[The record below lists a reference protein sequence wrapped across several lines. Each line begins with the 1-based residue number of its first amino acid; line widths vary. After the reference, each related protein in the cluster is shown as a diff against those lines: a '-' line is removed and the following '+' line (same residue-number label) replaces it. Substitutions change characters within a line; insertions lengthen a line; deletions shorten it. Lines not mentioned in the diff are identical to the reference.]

1 MQLKLS
7 DRLFPSIALL
17 FIARS
22 TTKKR
27 ALRKVNKNPM
37 ITFSDIQLLR
47 GGKPLL
53 DQASATIHPGD
64 KVGLVGKNG
73 CGKSTLFAL
82 LKDELSIDAGSFSQ
96 PLHWELAWVAQET
109 PALERS
115 ALEYVIDGDREYR
128 GLEQQLAVAEEK
140 DNGTLVAEIH
150 GKIETIGGYSIRARA
165 AELLDGLGFSQEQ
178 MSWNLTQFSGGWRM
192 RLNLAQALLCRSD
205 LLLLDEPTNH
215 LDLDAVM
222 WLERWLQNYPG
233 TLILISHDRDFLDPI
248 VGRIIHIEN
257 QQLNEYTGNYSSFEN
272 QRAQKMMLQQA
283 MFEKQQKQMSHM
295 QSYIDRFRYKASKA
309 RQAQSRIKALERMEK
324 VLPAQ
329 FDNPFSFEFRQP
341 AALPNPIM
349 MMDDVSAG
357 YGDNLILEKIRLNL
371 VPGSRIGLLGRN
383 GAGKSTLIK
392 LLSGE
397 LKAQGGDLTYSQGVK
412 IGYFAQHQLETLHPE
427 ETPLQHMMQIA
438 PDQTEQQLRDYLG
451 SFGFQG
457 DKALEK
463 VAPFSGG
470 EKARLVLA
478 LIVWQKP
485 NLLLLDE
492 PTNHLDLDM
501 RQALTMALQ
510 TFEGAMVIVSHDR
523 YLLRATTDDLYL
535 VHDRQVAPFD
545 GDLNDY
551 YKWLTEQ
558 QKAERKEAQASQPVK
573 DTANSAA
580 AKKEQKRREAEFRK
594 LTAPIRKTL
603 TQLENKMDKLGV
615 ALAEAEEQL
624 ADNSLYE
631 AENKAKLNEVL
642 ALQASSKSEL
652 EEVEMEWMSAQEEL
666 EQMELE
672 FNQ

>member
-1 MQLKLS
+1 
-7 DRLFPSIALL
+7 
-17 FIARS
+17 
-22 TTKKR
+22 
-27 ALRKVNKNPM
+27 M
-37 ITFSDIQLLR
+37 IIFSDIQLLR

-53 DQASATIHPGD
+53 DQASATINPGD

-82 LKDELSIDAGSFSQ
+82 LKDELSIDAGSFSKPAQ
-96 PLHWELAWVAQET
+96 WELAWVAQET
-109 PALERS
+109 LALERS

-128 GLEQQLAVAEEK
+128 DLERQLSEAEVA
-140 DNGTLVAEIH
+140 DNGTLVAELH

-165 AELLDGLGFSQEQ
+165 SELLDGLGFSQEQ

-192 RLNLAQALLCRSD
+192 RLNLAQALICRSD

-222 WLERWLQNYPG
+222 WLERWLQSYPG

-248 VGRIIHIEN
+248 INRIIHIEN
-257 QQLNEYTGNYSSFEN
+257 QKLNEYTGNYSSFEN
-272 QRAQKMMLQQA
+272 QRAQKMLQQQA
-283 MFEKQQKQMSHM
+283 MYQKQQKQMSHM

-329 FDNPFSFEFRQP
+329 FDNPFSFEFREP
-341 AALPNPIM
+341 SALPNPIL

-392 LLSGE
+392 LLSNE
-397 LKAQGGDLTYSQGVK
+397 LTPQGGDLSYSQGVK

-438 PDQTEQQLRDYLG
+438 PEKNELELRNYLG
-451 SFGFQG
+451 SFGFNG
-457 DKALEK
+457 DKALDK
-463 VAPFSGG
+463 VGPFSGG

-501 RQALTMALQ
+501 RQALTLALQ
-510 TFEGAMVIVSHDR
+510 SFEGAMVIVSHDR

-545 GDLNDY
+545 GDLTDY
-551 YKWLTEQ
+551 YKWLQDQ
-558 QKAERKEAQASQPVK
+558 QKAERKEQQAQAAPK
-573 DTANSAA
+573 DNANSAA
-580 AKKEQKRREAEFRK
+580 AKKDQKRREAELRK
-594 LTAPIRKTL
+594 LTAPIRKKL
-603 TQLENKMDKLGV
+603 TQLEAKMDKLNEIV
-615 ALAEAEEQL
+615 ADSEQQL
-624 ADNSLYE
+624 SESSLYD
-631 AENKAKLNEVL
+631 AENKAKLNQVL
-642 ALQASSKSEL
+642 ATQAQAKSEL
-652 EEVEMEWMSAQEEL
+652 EEIEMEWMSEQETL
-666 EQMELE
+666 EEMEQE
-672 FNQ
+672 FNSQ

>member
-1 MQLKLS
+1 
-7 DRLFPSIALL
+7 
-17 FIARS
+17 
-22 TTKKR
+22 
-27 ALRKVNKNPM
+27 M

-53 DQASATIHPGD
+53 DQASATLHPGD
-64 KVGLVGKNG
+64 KIGLVGKNG

-82 LKDELSIDAGSFSQ
+82 IKDELSIDAGSFSK
-96 PLHWELAWVAQET
+96 PAHWEMAWVAQET
-109 PALERS
+109 PALERK
-115 ALEYVIDGDREYR
+115 AIEYVIDGDREYR
-128 GLEQQLAVAEEK
+128 GLEEQLAKAEQA

-150 GKIETIGGYSIRARA
+150 GKIETIGGYTINSRA
-165 AELLDGLGFSQEQ
+165 AELLDGLGFRQEQ
-178 MSWNLTQFSGGWRM
+178 MTWNLTQFSGGWRM

-222 WLERWLQNYPG
+222 WLERWLQSYPG
-233 TLILISHDRDFLDPI
+233 TLVLISHDRDFLDPI
-248 VGRIIHIEN
+248 VNRIVHVEN
-257 QQLNEYTGNYSSFEN
+257 QQLNEYTGNYSSFET
-272 QRAQKMMLQQA
+272 QRAQKLILQQA
-283 MFEKQQKQMSHM
+283 MFQKQQKQMSHM

-309 RQAQSRIKALERMEK
+309 RQAQSRIKALEKMEQ

-329 FDNPFSFEFRQP
+329 FDNPFSFEFREP
-341 AALPNPIM
+341 DALPNPIM
-349 MMDDVSAG
+349 MMDEVSAG
-357 YGDNLILEKIRLNL
+357 YDDNLILEKIRLNL

-397 LKAQGGDLTYSQGVK
+397 LKQQGGELNYSQGVK
-412 IGYFAQHQLETLHPE
+412 LGYFAQHQLETLHPE

-438 PDQTEQQLRDYLG
+438 PKHTEQQLRDYLG

-457 DKALEK
+457 EKALNK

-478 LIVWQKP
+478 LLVWQKP

-501 RQALTMALQ
+501 RQALTFALQ

-545 GDLNDY
+545 GDLDDY

-558 QKAERKEAQASQPVK
+558 QKIERKEAQALAPAK
-573 DTANSAA
+573 DSANSAA
-580 AKKEQKRREAEFRK
+580 SKKEQKRKEAEFRK
-594 LTAPIRKTL
+594 LTAPIRKQL
-603 TQLENKMDKLGV
+603 TQFEKKMDKLTLD
-615 ALAEAEEQL
+615 LAEAEQQL
-624 ADNSLYE
+624 SDTSLYE
-631 AENKAKLNEVL
+631 AENKAKLNKVL
-642 ALQASSKSEL
+642 ALQASSKSQL
-652 EEVEMEWMSAQEEL
+652 EEVEMDWMSTQEEL
-666 EQMELE
+666 EQMEQEMDSL
-672 FNQ
+672 

>member
-1 MQLKLS
+1 
-7 DRLFPSIALL
+7 
-17 FIARS
+17 
-22 TTKKR
+22 
-27 ALRKVNKNPM
+27 M
-37 ITFSDIQLLR
+37 ITFSEIQLLR

-53 DQASATIHPGD
+53 EQASATIHPGD

-82 LKDELSIDAGSFSQ
+82 LKDELTIDAGSFSK
-96 PLHWELAWVAQET
+96 PAYWELAWVAQET
-109 PALERS
+109 PALDRS

-128 GLEQQLAVAEEK
+128 ELERQLIEAEAA
-140 DNGTLVAEIH
+140 DNGTKVAELH
-150 GKIETIGGYSIRARA
+150 GKIEMVGGYSIRARA
-165 AELLDGLGFSQEQ
+165 SELLDGLGFTQEQ
-178 MSWNLTQFSGGWRM
+178 MSWSLTQFSGGWRM
-192 RLNLAQALLCRSD
+192 RLNLAQALICRSD

-222 WLERWLQNYPG
+222 WLERWLQSYPG

-248 VGRIIHIEN
+248 VNRIVHIEN
-257 QQLNEYTGNYSSFEN
+257 QTLNEYTGNYSSFEI
-272 QRAQKMMLQQA
+272 QRAQKMLQQQA
-283 MFEKQQKQMSHM
+283 IYQKQQKQMAHM

-329 FDNPFSFEFRQP
+329 FDNPFSFEFREP
-341 AALPNPIM
+341 AALPNPIL
-349 MMDDVSAG
+349 MMDQVAAG

-397 LKAQGGDLTYSQGVK
+397 LKPQAGDCTYSQGVK

-438 PDQTEQQLRDYLG
+438 PDKNELELRNYLG
-451 SFGFQG
+451 SFGFHG
-457 DKALEK
+457 EKALEK

-501 RQALTMALQ
+501 RQALTFALQ
-510 TFEGAMVIVSHDR
+510 SYEGAMVIVSHDR

-535 VHDRQVAPFD
+535 VHDHQVGPFD

-551 YKWLTEQ
+551 YKWLTDQ
-558 QKAERKEAQASQPVK
+558 QKAERKETQPNNAVNS
-573 DTANSAA
+573 ANSAA
-580 AKKEQKRREAEFRK
+580 AKKEQKRREADFRK
-594 LTAPIRKTL
+594 LTAPIRKKL
-603 TQLENKMDKLGV
+603 TQLEEKLDKLNHV
-615 ALAEAEEQL
+615 ISEMEAQL
-624 ADNSLYE
+624 SDTSLYE
-631 AENKAKLNEVL
+631 AQNKATLTEVL
-642 ALQASSKSEL
+642 AKQAAAKSEL
-652 EEVEMEWMSAQEEL
+652 EQVELEWMAEQETLEEMEQ
-666 EQMELE
+666 E
-672 FNQ
+672 FNG

>member
-1 MQLKLS
+1 
-7 DRLFPSIALL
+7 
-17 FIARS
+17 
-22 TTKKR
+22 
-27 ALRKVNKNPM
+27 M
-37 ITFSDIQLLR
+37 ITFSEIQLLR

-53 DQASATIHPGD
+53 EQASATIHPGD

-82 LKDELSIDAGSFSQ
+82 LKDELTIDAGSFSK
-96 PLHWELAWVAQET
+96 PAHWELAWVAQET
-109 PALERS
+109 PALDRT

-128 GLEQQLAVAEEK
+128 ELERQLMDAEAA
-140 DNGTLVAEIH
+140 DNGTKVADLH
-150 GKIETIGGYSIRARA
+150 GKIEMVGGYSIRARA
-165 AELLDGLGFSQEQ
+165 SELLDGLGFTQEQ
-178 MSWNLTQFSGGWRM
+178 MSWSLTQFSGGWRM
-192 RLNLAQALLCRSD
+192 RLNLAQALICRSD

-222 WLERWLQNYPG
+222 WLERWLQSYPG

-248 VGRIIHIEN
+248 VNRIVHIEN
-257 QQLNEYTGNYSSFEN
+257 QTLNEYTGNYSSFET
-272 QRAQKMMLQQA
+272 QRAQKMLQQQA
-283 MFEKQQKQMSHM
+283 IYQKQQKQMAHM

-329 FDNPFSFEFRQP
+329 FDNPFSFEFREP
-341 AALPNPIM
+341 AALPNPIL
-349 MMDDVSAG
+349 MMDQVAAG
-357 YGDNLILEKIRLNL
+357 YGDHLILEKIRLNL

-397 LKAQGGDLTYSQGVK
+397 LKPQSGDCTYSQGVK

-438 PDQTEQQLRDYLG
+438 PDKNELELRNYLG
-451 SFGFQG
+451 SFGFHG
-457 DKALEK
+457 EKALEK

-501 RQALTMALQ
+501 RQALTLALQ
-510 TFEGAMVIVSHDR
+510 SYEGAMVIVSHDR

-535 VHDRQVAPFD
+535 VHDHQVGPFD

-551 YKWLTEQ
+551 YKWLTDQ
-558 QKAERKEAQASQPVK
+558 QKAERKETQP
-573 DTANSAA
+573 TNTANSANSAA
-580 AKKEQKRREAEFRK
+580 AKKEQKRREADFRK
-594 LTAPIRKTL
+594 LTAPIRKKL
-603 TQLENKMDKLGV
+603 TQLEEKLDKLNHV
-615 ALAEAEEQL
+615 VREMEAQL
-624 ADNSLYE
+624 SDTSLYE
-631 AENKAKLNEVL
+631 AQNKATLTEVL
-642 ALQASSKSEL
+642 AKQAAAKSEL
-652 EEVEMEWMSAQEEL
+652 EQVELEWMAEQETLEEMER
-666 EQMELE
+666 E
-672 FNQ
+672 FNG

>member
-1 MQLKLS
+1 
-7 DRLFPSIALL
+7 
-17 FIARS
+17 
-22 TTKKR
+22 
-27 ALRKVNKNPM
+27 M
-37 ITFSDIQLLR
+37 IIFSDIQLLR

-53 DQASATIHPGD
+53 DQASATINPGD

-82 LKDELSIDAGSFSQ
+82 LKDELSIDAGSFSKPAQ
-96 PLHWELAWVAQET
+96 WELAWVAQET
-109 PALERS
+109 LALERS

-128 GLEQQLAVAEEK
+128 DLERQLSEAEVA
-140 DNGTLVAEIH
+140 DNGTLVAELH

-165 AELLDGLGFSQEQ
+165 SELLDGLGFSQEQ

-192 RLNLAQALLCRSD
+192 RLNLAQALICRSD

-222 WLERWLQNYPG
+222 WLERWLQSYPG

-248 VGRIIHIEN
+248 IGRIIHIEN
-257 QQLNEYTGNYSSFEN
+257 QKLNEYTGNYSSFED
-272 QRAQKMMLQQA
+272 QRAQKMLQQQA
-283 MFEKQQKQMSHM
+283 MYQKQQKQMSHM

-309 RQAQSRIKALERMEK
+309 RQAQSRIKALEKMEK

-329 FDNPFSFEFRQP
+329 FDNPFSFEFREP
-341 AALPNPIM
+341 AALPNPIL
-349 MMDDVSAG
+349 MMDDVYAG

-392 LLSGE
+392 LLSKE
-397 LKAQGGDLTYSQGVK
+397 LNAQGGDLTYSQGVK

-438 PDQTEQQLRDYLG
+438 PDKNELELRNYLG

-457 DKALEK
+457 DKALDK
-463 VAPFSGG
+463 VGPFSGG

-501 RQALTMALQ
+501 RQALTLALQ
-510 TFEGAMVIVSHDR
+510 SFDGAMVIVSHDR

-545 GDLNDY
+545 GDLADY
-551 YKWLTEQ
+551 YKWLQDQ
-558 QKAERKEAQASQPVK
+558 QKAERKEVQAQAAPK
-573 DTANSAA
+573 DNTNSAA
-580 AKKEQKRREAEFRK
+580 AKKEQKRREAEMRK
-594 LTAPIRKTL
+594 LTAPIRKKL
-603 TQLENKMDKLGV
+603 TQLEAKMDKLNQIV
-615 ALAEAEEQL
+615 ADSEQQL
-624 ADNSLYE
+624 SESSLYD
-631 AENKAKLNEVL
+631 AENKAKLNQVL
-642 ALQASSKSEL
+642 ATQANAKSEL
-652 EEVEMEWMSAQEEL
+652 EEIEMAWMSEQELLEEMEQ
-666 EQMELE
+666 E
-672 FNQ
+672 FNSQ

>member
-1 MQLKLS
+1 
-7 DRLFPSIALL
+7 
-17 FIARS
+17 
-22 TTKKR
+22 
-27 ALRKVNKNPM
+27 M

-53 DQASATIHPGD
+53 DQASATLHPGD
-64 KVGLVGKNG
+64 KIGLVGKNG

-82 LKDELSIDAGSFSQ
+82 IKDELSIDAGSFSK
-96 PLHWELAWVAQET
+96 PAHWEMAWVAQET
-109 PALERS
+109 PALERK
-115 ALEYVIDGDREYR
+115 AIEYVIDGDREYR
-128 GLEQQLAVAEEK
+128 GLEEQLAKAEQA

-150 GKIETIGGYSIRARA
+150 GKIETIGGYTINSRA
-165 AELLDGLGFSQEQ
+165 AELLDGLGFRQEQ
-178 MSWNLTQFSGGWRM
+178 MTWNLTQFSGGWRM

-222 WLERWLQNYPG
+222 WLERWLQSYPG

-248 VGRIIHIEN
+248 VNRIVHVEN
-257 QQLNEYTGNYSSFEN
+257 QQLNEYTGNYSSFET
-272 QRAQKMMLQQA
+272 QRAQKLILQQA
-283 MFEKQQKQMSHM
+283 MFQKQQKQMSHM

-309 RQAQSRIKALERMEK
+309 RQAQSRIKALEKMEQ

-329 FDNPFSFEFRQP
+329 FDNPFSFEFREP
-341 AALPNPIM
+341 DALPNPIM
-349 MMDDVSAG
+349 MMDEVSAG
-357 YGDNLILEKIRLNL
+357 YDDNLILEKIRLNL

-397 LKAQGGDLTYSQGVK
+397 LKQQGGELNYSQGVK
-412 IGYFAQHQLETLHPE
+412 LGYFAQHQLETLHPE

-438 PDQTEQQLRDYLG
+438 PKHTEQQLRDYLG

-457 DKALEK
+457 EKALDK

-478 LIVWQKP
+478 LLVWQKP

-501 RQALTMALQ
+501 RQALTFALQ

-545 GDLNDY
+545 GDLDDY

-558 QKAERKEAQASQPVK
+558 QKIERKEAQALAPAK
-573 DTANSAA
+573 DSANSAA
-580 AKKEQKRREAEFRK
+580 SKKEQKRKEAEFRK
-594 LTAPIRKTL
+594 LTAPLRKKL
-603 TQLENKMDKLGV
+603 TQFEKKMDKLT
-615 ALAEAEEQL
+615 LDLEEAEQQL
-624 ADNSLYE
+624 SDTSLYE
-631 AENKAKLNEVL
+631 AENKAKLNKVL
-642 ALQASSKSEL
+642 ALQASSKSQL
-652 EEVEMEWMSAQEEL
+652 EEVEMDWMSTQEEL
-666 EQMELE
+666 EQMEQEMDSL
-672 FNQ
+672 

>member
-1 MQLKLS
+1 
-7 DRLFPSIALL
+7 
-17 FIARS
+17 
-22 TTKKR
+22 
-27 ALRKVNKNPM
+27 M

-53 DQASATIHPGD
+53 DQTSATIHPGD

-82 LKDELSIDAGSFSQ
+82 MKDELSIDAGTFKQ
-96 PLHWELAWVAQET
+96 PAYWELAWVAQET
-109 PALERS
+109 PALERP
-115 ALEYVIDGDREYR
+115 ALDYVIDGDREFR
-128 GLEQQLAVAEEK
+128 KLEADLIKAEQD

-150 GKIETIGGYSIRARA
+150 GKIDTIGGYSIRARA

-178 MSWNLTQFSGGWRM
+178 MSWSLTQFSGGWRM

-233 TLILISHDRDFLDPI
+233 TLVLISHDRDFLDPI

-257 QQLNEYTGNYSSFEN
+257 QQLNEYTGNYSSFEV
-272 QRAQKMMLQQA
+272 QRAQKLILQQA
-283 MFEKQQKQMSHM
+283 MFQKQQKQMTHM

-309 RQAQSRIKALERMEK
+309 RQAQSRIKALEKMEK

-329 FDNPFSFEFRQP
+329 FDNPFSFEFREP
-341 AALPNPIM
+341 SALPNPIL
-349 MMDDVSAG
+349 MMDEVYAG
-357 YGDNLILEKIRLNL
+357 YDDNLILEKIRLNL

-397 LKAQGGDLTYSQGVK
+397 LKQQGGDLTYSQGVK

-438 PDQTEQQLRDYLG
+438 PKQTEQELRNYLG

-457 DKALEK
+457 DKALDK

-501 RQALTMALQ
+501 RQALTLALQ

-545 GDLNDY
+545 GDLVDY
-551 YKWLTEQ
+551 YKWLTDQ
-558 QKAERKEAQASQPVK
+558 NKADKKEAQPDLVSK
-573 DTANSAA
+573 DNVNSAA

-594 LTAPIRKTL
+594 QTAPLRKNLQKLEKKMELLTASL
-603 TQLENKMDKLGV
+603 S
-615 ALAEAEEQL
+615 EAEQEL
-624 ADNSLYE
+624 SDTSLYQE
-631 AENKAKLNEVL
+631 ENKAKLNQVL

-652 EEVEMEWMSAQEEL
+652 EEVEMEWMDVQETL
-666 EQMELE
+666 ERMEQDLG
-672 FNQ
+672 N

>member
-1 MQLKLS
+1 
-7 DRLFPSIALL
+7 
-17 FIARS
+17 
-22 TTKKR
+22 
-27 ALRKVNKNPM
+27 M

-53 DQASATIHPGD
+53 DQASATFHPGD
-64 KVGLVGKNG
+64 KIGLVGKNG

-82 LKDELSIDAGSFSQ
+82 IKDELSIDAGSFSK
-96 PLHWELAWVAQET
+96 PAHWEMAWVAQET
-109 PALERS
+109 PALERT
-115 ALEYVIDGDREYR
+115 AIEYVIDGDREYR
-128 GLEQQLAVAEEK
+128 GLEDQLEKAEQA

-150 GKIETIGGYSIRARA
+150 GKIETIGGYSIKARA
-165 AELLDGLGFSQEQ
+165 AELLDGLGFRQEQ
-178 MSWNLTQFSGGWRM
+178 MTWNLTQFSGGWRM

-233 TLILISHDRDFLDPI
+233 TLVLISHDRDFLDPI
-248 VGRIIHIEN
+248 VNRIVHVEN
-257 QQLNEYTGNYSSFEN
+257 QQLNEYTGNYSSFET
-272 QRAQKMMLQQA
+272 QRAQKLILQQA
-283 MFEKQQKQMSHM
+283 MYQKQQKQMSHM

-309 RQAQSRIKALERMEK
+309 RQAQSRIKALEKMEQ

-329 FDNPFSFEFRQP
+329 FDNPFSFEFREP
-341 AALPNPIM
+341 DALPNPIM
-349 MMDDVSAG
+349 MMDEVSAG
-357 YGDNLILEKIRLNL
+357 YDDNLILEKIRLNL

-397 LKAQGGDLTYSQGVK
+397 LKQQGGELSYSQGVK
-412 IGYFAQHQLETLHPE
+412 MGYFAQHQLETLHPE

-438 PDQTEQQLRDYLG
+438 PKHTEQQLRDYLG

-457 DKALEK
+457 EKALDK

-478 LIVWQKP
+478 LLVWQKP

-501 RQALTMALQ
+501 RQALTFALQ

-545 GDLNDY
+545 GDLSDY

-558 QKAERKEAQASQPVK
+558 QKVERKEAQALAPAK
-573 DTANSAA
+573 DGANSAA
-580 AKKEQKRREAEFRK
+580 AKKDQKRKEAEFRK
-594 LTAPIRKTL
+594 LTAPIRKKL
-603 TQLENKMDKLGV
+603 SQFEKQMDKLTL
-615 ALAEAEEQL
+615 ALKEAEQEL
-624 ADNSLYE
+624 SDTSLYE
-631 AENKAKLNEVL
+631 AENKAKLNKVL
-642 ALQASSKSEL
+642 ALQASSKSQL
-652 EEVEMEWMSAQEEL
+652 EEVEMDWMSTQEEL
-666 EQMELE
+666 EQMEQDMDSL
-672 FNQ
+672 

>member
-1 MQLKLS
+1 
-7 DRLFPSIALL
+7 
-17 FIARS
+17 
-22 TTKKR
+22 
-27 ALRKVNKNPM
+27 M

-53 DQASATIHPGD
+53 DQASATLHPGD
-64 KVGLVGKNG
+64 KIGLVGKNG

-82 LKDELSIDAGSFSQ
+82 IKDELSIDAGSFSK
-96 PLHWELAWVAQET
+96 PAHWEMAWVAQET
-109 PALERS
+109 PALERK
-115 ALEYVIDGDREYR
+115 AIEYVIDGDREYR
-128 GLEQQLAVAEEK
+128 GLEEQLAKAEQA

-150 GKIETIGGYSIRARA
+150 GKIETIGGYTINSRA
-165 AELLDGLGFSQEQ
+165 AELLDGLGFRQEQ
-178 MSWNLTQFSGGWRM
+178 MTWNLTQFSGGWRM

-222 WLERWLQNYPG
+222 WLERWLQSYPG

-248 VGRIIHIEN
+248 VNRIVHVEN
-257 QQLNEYTGNYSSFEN
+257 QQLNEYTGNYSSFET
-272 QRAQKMMLQQA
+272 QRAQKLILQQA
-283 MFEKQQKQMSHM
+283 MFQKQQKQMSHM

-309 RQAQSRIKALERMEK
+309 RQAQSRIKALEKMEQ

-329 FDNPFSFEFRQP
+329 FDNPFSFEFREP
-341 AALPNPIM
+341 DALPNPIM
-349 MMDDVSAG
+349 MMDEVSAG
-357 YGDNLILEKIRLNL
+357 YDDNLILEKIRLNL

-397 LKAQGGDLTYSQGVK
+397 LKQQGGELNYSQGVK
-412 IGYFAQHQLETLHPE
+412 LGYFAQHQLETLHPE

-438 PDQTEQQLRDYLG
+438 PKHTEQQLRDYLG

-457 DKALEK
+457 EKALDK

-478 LIVWQKP
+478 LLVWQKP

-501 RQALTMALQ
+501 RQALTFALQ

-545 GDLNDY
+545 GDLDDY

-558 QKAERKEAQASQPVK
+558 QKIERKEAQALAPAK
-573 DTANSAA
+573 DSANSAA
-580 AKKEQKRREAEFRK
+580 AKKDQKRKEAEFRK
-594 LTAPIRKTL
+594 LTAPLRKNL
-603 TQLENKMDKLGV
+603 TQFEKQMDKLTQS
-615 ALAEAEEQL
+615 LEEAEQQL
-624 ADNSLYE
+624 SDTSLYE
-631 AENKAKLNEVL
+631 AENKAKLNKVL
-642 ALQASSKSEL
+642 ALQASSKSQL
-652 EEVEMEWMSAQEEL
+652 EEVEMDWMSTQEEL
-666 EQMELE
+666 EQMEQDMDSL
-672 FNQ
+672 

>member
-1 MQLKLS
+1 
-7 DRLFPSIALL
+7 
-17 FIARS
+17 
-22 TTKKR
+22 
-27 ALRKVNKNPM
+27 M
-37 ITFSDIQLLR
+37 ITFSEIQLLR

-53 DQASATIHPGD
+53 EQASATIHPGD

-82 LKDELSIDAGSFSQ
+82 LKDELTIDAGSFSK
-96 PLHWELAWVAQET
+96 PAHWELAWVAQET
-109 PALERS
+109 PALDRT

-128 GLEQQLAVAEEK
+128 ELERQLMDAEAA
-140 DNGTLVAEIH
+140 DNGTKVADLH
-150 GKIETIGGYSIRARA
+150 GKIEMVGGYSIRARA
-165 AELLDGLGFSQEQ
+165 SELLDGLGFTQEQ
-178 MSWNLTQFSGGWRM
+178 MSWSLTQFSGGWRM
-192 RLNLAQALLCRSD
+192 RLNLAQALICRSD

-222 WLERWLQNYPG
+222 WLERWLQSYPG

-248 VGRIIHIEN
+248 VNRIVHIEN
-257 QQLNEYTGNYSSFEN
+257 QTLNEYTGNYSSFET
-272 QRAQKMMLQQA
+272 QRAQKMLQQQA
-283 MFEKQQKQMSHM
+283 IYQKQQKQMAHM

-329 FDNPFSFEFRQP
+329 FDNPFSFKFREP
-341 AALPNPIM
+341 AALPNPIL
-349 MMDDVSAG
+349 MMDQVAAG

-397 LKAQGGDLTYSQGVK
+397 LKPQSGDCAYSQGVK

-438 PDQTEQQLRDYLG
+438 PDKNELELRNYLG
-451 SFGFQG
+451 SFGFHG
-457 DKALEK
+457 EKALEK

-501 RQALTMALQ
+501 RQALTLALQ
-510 TFEGAMVIVSHDR
+510 SYEGAMVIVSHDR

-535 VHDRQVAPFD
+535 VHDHQVGPFD

-551 YKWLTEQ
+551 YKWLTDQ
-558 QKAERKEAQASQPVK
+558 QKAERKETQP
-573 DTANSAA
+573 TNTANSANSAA
-580 AKKEQKRREAEFRK
+580 AKKEQKRREADFRK
-594 LTAPIRKTL
+594 LTAPIRKKL
-603 TQLENKMDKLGV
+603 TQLEEKLDKLNHV
-615 ALAEAEEQL
+615 VSEMEAQL
-624 ADNSLYE
+624 SDTSLYE
-631 AENKAKLNEVL
+631 AQNKATLTEVL
-642 ALQASSKSEL
+642 AKQAAAKSEL
-652 EEVEMEWMSAQEEL
+652 EQVELEWMAEQEALEEMER
-666 EQMELE
+666 E
-672 FNQ
+672 FNG

>member
-1 MQLKLS
+1 
-7 DRLFPSIALL
+7 
-17 FIARS
+17 
-22 TTKKR
+22 
-27 ALRKVNKNPM
+27 M

-53 DQASATIHPGD
+53 DQASATLHPGD
-64 KVGLVGKNG
+64 KIGLVGKNG

-82 LKDELSIDAGSFSQ
+82 IKDELSIDAGSFSK
-96 PLHWELAWVAQET
+96 PAHWEVAWVAQET
-109 PALERS
+109 PALERT
-115 ALEYVIDGDREYR
+115 AIEYVIDGDREYR
-128 GLEQQLAVAEEK
+128 GLEDQLQKAEVA

-150 GKIETIGGYSIRARA
+150 GKIETIGGYSIKARA

-178 MSWNLTQFSGGWRM
+178 MTWNLTQFSGGWRM

-222 WLERWLQNYPG
+222 WLERWLQTYPG
-233 TLILISHDRDFLDPI
+233 TLVLISHDRDFLDPI
-248 VGRIIHIEN
+248 VNRIVHVEN
-257 QQLNEYTGNYSSFEN
+257 QKLNEYTGNYSSFEN
-272 QRAQKMMLQQA
+272 QRAQKLILQQA
-283 MFEKQQKQMSHM
+283 MYQKQQKQMAHM

-309 RQAQSRIKALERMEK
+309 RQAQSRIKALEKMEQ

-329 FDNPFSFEFRQP
+329 FDNPFSFEFREP
-341 AALPNPIM
+341 DALPNPIM
-349 MMDDVSAG
+349 MMDEVSAG
-357 YGDNLILEKIRLNL
+357 YDDNLILEKIRLNL

-397 LKAQGGDLTYSQGVK
+397 LKQQGGELSYSQGVK

-438 PDQTEQQLRDYLG
+438 PKHTEQQLRDYLG

-457 DKALEK
+457 EKALDK

-478 LIVWQKP
+478 LLVWQKP

-501 RQALTMALQ
+501 RQALTFALQ

-558 QKAERKEAQASQPVK
+558 QKVERKEAQAQAPTK
-573 DTANSAA
+573 DGANSAA
-580 AKKEQKRREAEFRK
+580 AKKEQKRKEAEFRK
-594 LTAPIRKTL
+594 LTAPIRKKL
-603 TQLENKMDKLGV
+603 TQFEKQMDKLTL
-615 ALAEAEEQL
+615 ALEGAEQQL
-624 ADNSLYE
+624 SDTSLYE

-642 ALQASSKSEL
+642 ALQASSKSQL
-652 EEVEMEWMSAQEEL
+652 EEVEMDWMSTQEEL
-666 EQMELE
+666 EQMEQDMDSL
-672 FNQ
+672 

>member
-1 MQLKLS
+1 MIDFYLVS
-7 DRLFPSIALL
+7 SYYAHRLITSNLNAIF
-17 FIARS
+17 
-22 TTKKR
+22 
-27 ALRKVNKNPM
+27 M

-82 LKDELSIDAGSFSQ
+82 LKDELSIDAGTFHQ
-96 PLHWELAWVAQET
+96 PSHWELAWVAQET
-109 PALERS
+109 PALERK
-115 ALEYVIDGDREYR
+115 AIEYVIDGDREYR
-128 GLEQQLAVAEEK
+128 SLENALLEAEQA
-140 DNGTLVAEIH
+140 DNGTLVAELH
-150 GKIETIGGYSIRARA
+150 GKIETIGGYSINARA

-222 WLERWLQNYPG
+222 WLERWLQSYPG

-248 VGRIIHIEN
+248 VNRIIHVEN
-257 QQLNEYTGNYSSFEN
+257 QLLNEYTGNYSSFET
-272 QRAQKMMLQQA
+272 QRAQKLILQQS
-283 MFEKQQKQMSHM
+283 MYQKQQKQMSHM

-309 RQAQSRIKALERMEK
+309 RQAQSRIKALEKMEQ

-329 FDNPFSFEFRQP
+329 FDNPFSFEFREP
-341 AALPNPIM
+341 SALPNPIL
-349 MMDDVSAG
+349 MMDEVSAG
-357 YGDNLILEKIRLNL
+357 YDNNLILEKIRLNL

-397 LKAQGGDLTYSQGVK
+397 LEAQSGEFNYSQGVK

-438 PDQTEQQLRDYLG
+438 PQHTEQQLRDYLG
-451 SFGFQG
+451 SFGFNG
-457 DKALEK
+457 EKALDK

-478 LIVWQKP
+478 LLVWQKP

-545 GDLNDY
+545 GDLVDY
-551 YKWLTEQ
+551 YKWLTDQ
-558 QKAERKEAQASQPVK
+558 QKLERKEAQALAPAK
-573 DTANSAA
+573 DSANSAA
-580 AKKEQKRREAEFRK
+580 SKKDQKRREAEFRK
-594 LTAPIRKTL
+594 LTAPIRKNL
-603 TQLENKMDKLGV
+603 TKLEAKMDKLGEQ
-615 ALAEAEEQL
+615 LSEAELQL
-624 ADNSLYE
+624 SDTSLYD
-631 AENKAKLNEVL
+631 AENKAKLTQVL

-652 EEVEMEWMSAQEEL
+652 EETELEWMSGQEDL
-666 EQMELE
+666 ESMEKE
-672 FNQ
+672 FSIE

>member
-1 MQLKLS
+1 
-7 DRLFPSIALL
+7 
-17 FIARS
+17 
-22 TTKKR
+22 
-27 ALRKVNKNPM
+27 M

-53 DQASATIHPGD
+53 DQASATFHPGD
-64 KVGLVGKNG
+64 KIGLVGKNG

-82 LKDELSIDAGSFSQ
+82 IKDELSIDAGSFSK
-96 PLHWELAWVAQET
+96 PAHWEMAWVAQET
-109 PALERS
+109 PALERT
-115 ALEYVIDGDREYR
+115 AIEYVIDGDREYR
-128 GLEQQLAVAEEK
+128 GLEDQLEKAEQA

-150 GKIETIGGYSIRARA
+150 GKIETIGGYSIKARA
-165 AELLDGLGFSQEQ
+165 AELLDGLGFRQEQ
-178 MSWNLTQFSGGWRM
+178 MTWNLTQFSGGWRM

-233 TLILISHDRDFLDPI
+233 TLVLISHDRDFLDPI
-248 VGRIIHIEN
+248 VNRIVHVEN
-257 QQLNEYTGNYSSFEN
+257 QLLNEYTGNYSSFET
-272 QRAQKMMLQQA
+272 QRAQKLILQQA
-283 MFEKQQKQMSHM
+283 MYQKQQKQMSHM

-309 RQAQSRIKALERMEK
+309 RQAQSRIKALEKMEQ

-329 FDNPFSFEFRQP
+329 FDNPFSFEFREP
-341 AALPNPIM
+341 DALPNPIM
-349 MMDDVSAG
+349 MMDEVSAG
-357 YGDNLILEKIRLNL
+357 YDDNLILEKIRLNL

-397 LKAQGGDLTYSQGVK
+397 LKQQGGELSYSQGVK
-412 IGYFAQHQLETLHPE
+412 MGYFAQHQLETLHPE
-427 ETPLQHMMQIA
+427 ETSLQHMMQIA
-438 PDQTEQQLRDYLG
+438 PKHTEQQLRDYLG

-457 DKALEK
+457 EKALDK

-478 LIVWQKP
+478 LLVWQKP

-501 RQALTMALQ
+501 RQALTFALQ

-545 GDLNDY
+545 GDLSDY

-558 QKAERKEAQASQPVK
+558 QKVERKEAQALAPAK
-573 DTANSAA
+573 DGANSAA
-580 AKKEQKRREAEFRK
+580 AKKDQKRKEAEFRK
-594 LTAPIRKTL
+594 LTAPIRKKL
-603 TQLENKMDKLGV
+603 SQFEKQMDKLTL
-615 ALAEAEEQL
+615 ALEEAEQEL
-624 ADNSLYE
+624 SDTSLYE
-631 AENKAKLNEVL
+631 AENKAKLNKVL
-642 ALQASSKSEL
+642 ALQASSKSQL
-652 EEVEMEWMSAQEEL
+652 EEVEMDWMSTQEEL
-666 EQMELE
+666 EQMEQDMDSL
-672 FNQ
+672 

>member
-1 MQLKLS
+1 
-7 DRLFPSIALL
+7 
-17 FIARS
+17 
-22 TTKKR
+22 
-27 ALRKVNKNPM
+27 M

-53 DQASATIHPGD
+53 DQASATFHPGD
-64 KVGLVGKNG
+64 KIGLVGKNG

-82 LKDELSIDAGSFSQ
+82 IKDELSIDAGSFSK
-96 PLHWELAWVAQET
+96 PAHWEMAWVAQKT
-109 PALERS
+109 PALERT
-115 ALEYVIDGDREYR
+115 AIEYAIDGDREYR
-128 GLEQQLAVAEEK
+128 GLEDQLEKAEQA

-150 GKIETIGGYSIRARA
+150 GKIETIGGYSIKARA
-165 AELLDGLGFSQEQ
+165 AELLDGLGFRQEQ
-178 MSWNLTQFSGGWRM
+178 MTWNLTQFSGGWRM

-222 WLERWLQNYPG
+222 WLERWLQSYPG
-233 TLILISHDRDFLDPI
+233 TLVLISHDRDFLDPI
-248 VGRIIHIEN
+248 VNRIVHVEN
-257 QQLNEYTGNYSSFEN
+257 QQLNEYTGNYSSFET
-272 QRAQKMMLQQA
+272 QRAQKLILQQA
-283 MFEKQQKQMSHM
+283 MYQKQQKQMSHM

-309 RQAQSRIKALERMEK
+309 RQAQSRIKALEKMEQ

-329 FDNPFSFEFRQP
+329 FDNPFSFEFREP
-341 AALPNPIM
+341 DALPNPIM
-349 MMDDVSAG
+349 MMDEVSAG
-357 YGDNLILEKIRLNL
+357 YDDNLILEKIRLNL

-397 LKAQGGDLTYSQGVK
+397 LKQQGGELSYSQGVK

-438 PDQTEQQLRDYLG
+438 PKHTEQQLRDYLG

-457 DKALEK
+457 EKALDK

-478 LIVWQKP
+478 LLVWQKP

-501 RQALTMALQ
+501 RQALTFALQ

-545 GDLNDY
+545 GDLSDY

-558 QKAERKEAQASQPVK
+558 QKVERKEAQALAPAK
-573 DTANSAA
+573 DGANSAA
-580 AKKEQKRREAEFRK
+580 AKKEQKRKEAEFRK
-594 LTAPIRKTL
+594 LTAPLRKKL
-603 TQLENKMDKLGV
+603 TQFEKQMDKLTQ
-615 ALAEAEEQL
+615 ALEEAEQEL
-624 ADNSLYE
+624 SDTSLYE
-631 AENKAKLNEVL
+631 AENKAKLNKVL
-642 ALQASSKSEL
+642 ALQASSKSQL
-652 EEVEMEWMSAQEEL
+652 EEVEMDWMSTQEEL
-666 EQMELE
+666 EQMEQDMDSL
-672 FNQ
+672 

>member
-1 MQLKLS
+1 
-7 DRLFPSIALL
+7 
-17 FIARS
+17 
-22 TTKKR
+22 
-27 ALRKVNKNPM
+27 M
-37 ITFSDIQLLR
+37 ITISDIQLLR
-47 GGKPLL
+47 GGKALL
-53 DQASATIHPGD
+53 QDASATIHPGD

-82 LKDELSIDAGSFSQ
+82 MKDELSIDAGDFKQ
-96 PLHWELAWVAQET
+96 PKHWELAWVAQET
-109 PALERS
+109 PALERT
-115 ALEYVIDGDREYR
+115 AIEYVIDGDREYR
-128 GLEQQLAVAEEK
+128 QLEADLVQAEK
-140 DNGTLVAEIH
+140 DDNGTKVAELH

-165 AELLDGLGFSQEQ
+165 AELLDGLGFSQAQ
-178 MSWNLTQFSGGWRM
+178 MEWNLTQFSGGWRM

-222 WLERWLQNYPG
+222 WLERWLQNYRG
-233 TLILISHDRDFLDPI
+233 TLVLISHDRDFLDPV

-257 QQLNEYTGNYSSFEN
+257 QALNEYTGNYSSFET
-272 QRAQKMMLQQA
+272 QRAQKLVLQQA
-283 MFEKQQKQMSHM
+283 MYQKQQKQMTHM

-309 RQAQSRIKALERMEK
+309 RQAQSRIKALEKMEQ

-329 FDNPFSFEFRQP
+329 FDNPFSFEFREP
-341 AALPNPIM
+341 TALPNPIV
-349 MMDDVSAG
+349 MMDQVSAG
-357 YGDNLILEKIRLNL
+357 YDDTLILDRIRLNL

-397 LKAQGGDLTYSQGVK
+397 LASKSGELTYSQGVK

-427 ETPLQHMMQIA
+427 ETPLQHLMQIA
-438 PDQTEQQLRDYLG
+438 PNHTEQQLRDYLG

-457 DKALEK
+457 EKALDK

-478 LIVWQKP
+478 LLVWQKP

-501 RQALTMALQ
+501 RQALTLALQ

-535 VHDRQVAPFD
+535 VHDKQVEPFD
-545 GDLNDY
+545 GDLSDY

-558 QKAERKEAQASQPVK
+558 QKEIKKAQSKEVVK
-573 DTANSAA
+573 SSVNSAS
-580 AKKEQKRREAEFRK
+580 AKKDQKRKEAEFRK
-594 LTAPIRKTL
+594 LTAPIRKNITA
-603 TQLENKMDKLGV
+603 LEKKMDKLNSV
-615 ALAEAEEQL
+615 LELCEEQL
-624 ADNSLYE
+624 GDTELYQ
-631 AENKAKLNEVL
+631 AENKSKLTQVL
-642 ALQASSKSEL
+642 GQQASAKSEL
-652 EEVEMEWMSAQEEL
+652 EDVEMEWMTEQESL
-666 EQMELE
+666 EEMQANLDAE
-672 FNQ
+672 

>member
-1 MQLKLS
+1 
-7 DRLFPSIALL
+7 
-17 FIARS
+17 
-22 TTKKR
+22 
-27 ALRKVNKNPM
+27 M

-47 GGKPLL
+47 GGTPLL

-82 LKDELSIDAGSFSQ
+82 MKDELSIDAGSFSLPTQ
-96 PLHWELAWVAQET
+96 WELAWVAQET

-115 ALEYVIDGDREYR
+115 AIEYVIDGDREYR
-128 GLEQQLAVAEEK
+128 DLESQLASAEQQ
-140 DNGTLVAEIH
+140 DNGTLVAELH

-178 MSWNLTQFSGGWRM
+178 MSWDLTQFSGGWRM

-222 WLERWLQNYPG
+222 WLERWLQTYPG
-233 TLILISHDRDFLDPI
+233 TLVLISHDRDFLDPI
-248 VGRIIHIEN
+248 VGRIIHVEN
-257 QQLNEYTGNYSSFEN
+257 QQLNEYTGNYSSFEE
-272 QRAQKMMLQQA
+272 QRAQKMILQQA
-283 MFEKQQKQMSHM
+283 QFEKQQKQMAHM

-309 RQAQSRIKALERMEK
+309 RQAQSRIKALERLEK

-329 FDNPFSFEFRQP
+329 FDNPFSFEFREP
-341 AALPNPIM
+341 SALPNPIL
-349 MMDDVSAG
+349 MMDEVSAG
-357 YGDNLILEKIRLNL
+357 YGDHLILEKIRLNL

-397 LKAQGGDLTYSQGVK
+397 LAAASGTFNYSQGVK

-438 PDQTEQQLRDYLG
+438 PDKNELELRNYLG

-523 YLLRATTDDLYL
+523 YLLRATADDLYL
-535 VHDRQVAPFD
+535 VHDRQVAPFS
-545 GDLNDY
+545 GDLTDY

-558 QKAERKEAQASQPVK
+558 QKAQRKEAQAQQPAK
-573 DTANSAA
+573 DSSNSAA
-580 AKKEQKRREAEFRK
+580 GRKEQKRREAEFRK
-594 LTAPIRKTL
+594 QTAPIRKLITK
-603 TQLENKMDKLGV
+603 LEAQMDKLNQK
-615 ALAEAEEQL
+615 LAEAESQL
-624 ADNSLYE
+624 VDNSLYE
-631 AENKAKLNEVL
+631 VENKAKLNEVL
-642 ALQASSKSEL
+642 TQQANAKAEL
-652 EEVEMEWMSAQEEL
+652 EEVEMEWMTQQETL
-666 EQMELE
+666 ESMEQE
-672 FNQ
+672 FNAE

>member
-1 MQLKLS
+1 
-7 DRLFPSIALL
+7 
-17 FIARS
+17 
-22 TTKKR
+22 
-27 ALRKVNKNPM
+27 M
-37 ITFSDIQLLR
+37 ITISDIQLLR
-47 GGKPLL
+47 GGKALL
-53 DQASATIHPGD
+53 QDASATIHPGD

-82 LKDELSIDAGSFSQ
+82 MKDELSIDAGDFKQ
-96 PLHWELAWVAQET
+96 PKHWELAWVAQET
-109 PALERS
+109 PALERT
-115 ALEYVIDGDREYR
+115 AIEYVIDGDREYR
-128 GLEQQLAVAEEK
+128 QLEADLVQAEK
-140 DNGTLVAEIH
+140 DDNGTKVAELH

-165 AELLDGLGFSQEQ
+165 AELLDGLGFSQAQ
-178 MSWNLTQFSGGWRM
+178 MEWNLTQFSGGWRM

-222 WLERWLQNYPG
+222 WLERWLQNYRG
-233 TLILISHDRDFLDPI
+233 TLVLISHDRDFLDPV

-257 QQLNEYTGNYSSFEN
+257 QDLNEYTGNYSSFET
-272 QRAQKMMLQQA
+272 QRAQKLVLQQA
-283 MFEKQQKQMSHM
+283 MYQKQQKQMTHM

-309 RQAQSRIKALERMEK
+309 RQAQSRIKALEKMEQ

-329 FDNPFSFEFRQP
+329 FDNPFSFEFREP
-341 AALPNPIM
+341 TALPNPIV
-349 MMDDVSAG
+349 MMDQVSAG
-357 YGDNLILEKIRLNL
+357 YDDTLILDKIRLNL

-397 LKAQGGDLTYSQGVK
+397 LASKSGELTYSQGVK

-427 ETPLQHMMQIA
+427 ETPLQHLMQIA
-438 PDQTEQQLRDYLG
+438 PNHTEQQLRDYLG

-457 DKALEK
+457 EKALDK

-478 LIVWQKP
+478 LLVWQKP

-501 RQALTMALQ
+501 RQALTLALQ

-535 VHDRQVAPFD
+535 VHDKQVEPFD
-545 GDLNDY
+545 GDLSDY

-558 QKAERKEAQASQPVK
+558 QKEIKKAQSKEVVK
-573 DTANSAA
+573 SSVNSAS
-580 AKKEQKRREAEFRK
+580 AKKDQKRKEAEFRK
-594 LTAPIRKTL
+594 LTAPIRKNITA
-603 TQLENKMDKLGV
+603 LEKKMDKLNNV
-615 ALAEAEEQL
+615 LELCEEQL
-624 ADNSLYE
+624 GDTELYQ
-631 AENKAKLNEVL
+631 AENKSKLTQVL
-642 ALQASSKSEL
+642 GQQASAKSEL
-652 EEVEMEWMSAQEEL
+652 EDVEMEWMTEQESL
-666 EQMELE
+666 EEMQANLDAE
-672 FNQ
+672 

>member
-1 MQLKLS
+1 
-7 DRLFPSIALL
+7 
-17 FIARS
+17 
-22 TTKKR
+22 
-27 ALRKVNKNPM
+27 M
-37 ITFSDIQLLR
+37 IIFSDIQLLR

-96 PLHWELAWVAQET
+96 PSHWELAWVAQET
-109 PALERS
+109 PALERG

-128 GLEQQLAVAEEK
+128 SLENDLIKAEEA
-140 DNGTLVAEIH
+140 DNGTLVAELH
-150 GKIETIGGYSIRARA
+150 GKIETIGGYTIKSRA
-165 AELLDGLGFSQEQ
+165 AELLDGLGFTQEQ

-248 VGRIIHIEN
+248 VGRIIHVEN
-257 QQLNEYTGNYSSFEN
+257 QQLNEYTGNYSSFET
-272 QRAQKMMLQQA
+272 QRAQKLVLQQA
-283 MFEKQQKQMSHM
+283 MYHKQQKQVNHM

-309 RQAQSRIKALERMEK
+309 KQAQSRIKALEKMEK

-329 FDNPFSFEFRQP
+329 FDNPFSFEFKEP
-341 AALPNPIM
+341 AALPNPIL

-357 YGDNLILEKIRLNL
+357 YDDTLILEKIRLNL

-397 LKAQGGDLTYSQGVK
+397 LKPQSGDLGFSQGVK
-412 IGYFAQHQLETLHPE
+412 IGYFAQHQLETLHPD

-438 PDQTEQQLRDYLG
+438 PGKTEQQLRDYLG

-457 DKALEK
+457 EKALDK

-478 LIVWQKP
+478 LVVWQKP

-501 RQALTMALQ
+501 RQALTFALQ

-558 QKAERKEAQASQPVK
+558 QKIERKEAQSQQPSK
-573 DTANSAA
+573 DGSNSAM
-580 AKKEQKRREAEFRK
+580 AKKEQKRKEAEFRK
-594 LTAPIRKTL
+594 LTAPLRKNL
-603 TQLENKMDKLGV
+603 TKLEKQMDKFSE
-615 ALAEAEEQL
+615 AISQAEEQL
-624 ADNSLYE
+624 SDTSLYE
-631 AENKAKLNEVL
+631 AENKAKLTEVL
-642 ALQASSKSEL
+642 ALQATSKSKL
-652 EEVEMEWMSAQEEL
+652 EEVEMEWMAEQEAL
-666 EQMELE
+666 EQMEEE
-672 FNQ
+672 FNR